1 MAATN
6 PFGGNHLAVHRILV
20 IFVLMPI
27 PTKFE
32 CRATELAKNASV
44 VADLLKA
51 VANQS
56 RLLVL
61 CYLATEGELSV
72 TALVDRIELSQS
84 ALSQHLAKL
93 REERLVAT
101 RREAQTIYYRIADP
115 RVAALMTT
123 LHDLYCVPESQRA
136 A

>member
-1 MAATN
+1 MKPSTE
-6 PFGGNHLAVHRILV
+6 
-20 IFVLMPI
+20 
-27 PTKFE
+27 FE
-32 CRATELAKNASV
+32 CQAKELAENAAR

-51 VANQS
+51 VANES

-72 TALVDRIELSQS
+72 NTLVERVGLSQS

-93 REERLVAT
+93 REEHLVST
-101 RREAQTIYYRIADP
+101 RREAQTIYYRIAD
-115 RVAALMTT
+115 AKIGTLMTT
-123 LHDLYCVPESQRA
+123 LHDLYCSPGSAQA